1 MRMLAVVLLLA
12 GASLSPGSQSSR
24 VERFDTSG
32 LPERATN
39 FLEQQIFEMIGSHRP
54 GDLTGATAIQRK
66 LGRYYTEKGD
76 QVRAAAA
83 LRLADEAEAPPQT
96 RAPERKSQGNAPA
109 SHPAPPRDPAGSRFS
124 GNYFGYEGRTLHTRD
139 FHDDGTFLHTWI
151 VSGAGTSVRNS
162 ERGWFRIHGETLEIA
177 LTSSASGFVTPG
189 VGGRTT
195 QAGGNAQTASQTR
208 RLKVQMD
215 QSGILFVLD
224 GIPMKPKSW

>member
-12 GASLSPGSQSSR
+12 GASLAPGFQSSP

-54 GDLTGATAIQRK
+54 GDLAGAGAIQRK

-76 QVRAAAA
+76 PVRAAAA
-83 LRLADEAEAPPQT
+83 LRLADEAEAPPQA
-96 RAPERKSQGNAPA
+96 RPLERRRQAEVQA
-109 SHPAPPRDPAGSRFS
+109 SDPPLRSPAGSRFS
-124 GNYFGYEGRTLHTRD
+124 GNYLGYEGRTLHTWE
-139 FHDDGTFLHTWI
+139 FQGNGTFLHTWI

-162 ERGWFRIHGETLEIA
+162 ERGTFRLQGDTLEIA
-177 LTSSASGFVTPG
+177 LASSASGFVTPG
-189 VGGRTT
+189 IGGRTT
-195 QAGGNAQTASQTR
+195 QAGGNAETASQTR

-215 QSGILFVLD
+215 KSGILLVLD